1 LSRGSYSSEPD
12 VIWEGRPWVTPRLAA
27 LTAEA
32 VLFALVLTYVEAVW
46 LGVDVRVLGGTLLV
60 VAFIWSVGAVELASL
75 AWSNHYSLRWSSLEV
90 EHGILT
96 KRVLTV
102 SAAGFSDLEVT
113 RTLPGRILN
122 MGNIVIQTDSDR
134 DVALLRVREPVKVST
149 MIRQVMTVPLVRV
162 DGQGPLLAPGG
173 AIPR

>member
-1 LSRGSYSSEPD
+1 LSRGSPSSEPD
-12 VIWEGRPWVTPRLAA
+12 VIWEGRPWVAPRVAA
-27 LTAEA
+27 TAAEA
-32 VLFALVLTYVEAVW
+32 VLLAVALSYVEVVW
-46 LGVDVRVLGGTLLV
+46 LGVDLSVLGATLLV
-60 VAFIWSVGAVELASL
+60 VALVWLVGAAELEAL

-96 KRVLTV
+96 KSVLAV

-113 RTLPGRILN
+113 RSLSGRLLN
-122 MGNIVIQTDSDR
+122 LGNIVIQTDSDR
-134 DVALLRVREPVKVST
+134 DVALLRVRDPVKVST
-149 MIRQVMTVPLVRV
+149 LIRQVMTVPLVRV